1 MNELPR
7 AFVEKIKVL
16 TFEGI
21 KSVVREYLTD
31 EEINAV
37 LVRRDLIL
45 AEIERLVQKNG
56 EDKVLY

>member
-1 MNELPR
+1 MSELPR
-7 AFVEKIKVL
+7 AFVEKIKAL

-21 KSVVREYLTD
+21 KSVVGEYLKD

-56 EDKVLY
+56 EDQALY